1 MKIAV
6 TGCNGRVG
14 RRVVLWALKGDHAV
28 VGVDHILA
36 EDTEFRDN
44 PSFSFIKAELKDF
57 DEALKA
63 FEGCDA
69 IIQLASVS
77 HPVDY
82 KTNTHNSNVVITW
95 NVLRAAAELGI
106 VRIAQ
111 ASSVNVLRGVFST
124 EPRFEYFPI
133 DENHPCLPDEP
144 YGLSKLIAEM
154 QAETIIRRYP
164 SIRVAS
170 IRLHWSVPTRT
181 RAYRQNMER
190 ARGDLWSYV
199 QEDASAD
206 AFVRAVTTDMETWSG
221 HEPFFIV
228 APQIAAD
235 QDWLELKEKY
245 FQDVPV
251 RPGWKEGGAK
261 GFFDCT
267 KAERLLGWVHRD
279 YA

>member
-14 RRVVLWALKGDHAV
+14 RRVTLWALKKDHSV

-36 EDTEFRDN
+36 EDAEFRDN
-44 PSFSFIKAELKDF
+44 PAFSFVQADLKDF
-57 DEALKA
+57 DEALRA
-63 FEGCDA
+63 FEGCDG

-77 HPVDY
+77 HPMDWKV
-82 KTNTHNSNVVITW
+82 NTHNSNVVITW

-124 EPRFEYFPI
+124 EPHFEYFPI
-133 DENHPCLPDEP
+133 DESHPCLPDEP
-144 YGLSKLIAEM
+144 YGLSKLIAET
-154 QAETIIRRYP
+154 QADTIVRRYP
-164 SIRVAS
+164 SMRVAS

-181 RAYRQNMER
+181 RAFRQNTER

-206 AFVRAVTTDMETWSG
+206 AFVRAVSVDTDKWLA
-221 HEPFFIV
+221 HERFFIV
-228 APQIAAD
+228 APQIAARE
-235 QDWLELKEKY
+235 DWLELKQRY
-245 FQDVPV
+245 FPDVTI
-251 RPGWKEGGAK
+251 RSGWKENGAK
-261 GFFDCT
+261 GFFDCS
-267 KAERLLGWVHRD
+267 KAEQLLGWVHQD